1 MKSRSINSASIR
13 PSLNDKAV
21 IMMMQSIGDY
31 ENWRDAQHDRPMPD
45 DGPDERSVRF
55 YSQDYPA
62 DTVLEYTRT
71 GDRSELRL
79 SFSSED
85 PDMGT
90 EEMVYGADG
99 GESMQELVSELKAEL
114 TGYLDAAD
122 TSSFYEQQSLS
133 RPEGLQ
139 SQEEYFG
146 EYSRTS
152 LYAFEAI
159 LQQTE
164 HEAVQNMVWKPL
176 EAEKL
181 DWLYSGNHEEDLER
195 GCIGHLRGD
204 FGNSGKE
211 FWTGWFDHQPNLK
224 NKAFQDE
231 LQDVVNGLRREG
243 GLLKDFASMS
253 RQCRNGLPN
262 DASYGFRGESRNYTY
277 CLRCIPQRG
286 NYNFYLYAYDKNA
299 QREHAR
305 EKAAQ
310 KVHNQIP
317 EKPRIMKNE
326 MER

>member
-1 MKSRSINSASIR
+1 MKSRSIGSASIR

-21 IMMMQSIGDY
+21 IMMMQSINDY
-31 ENWRDAQHDRPMPD
+31 ENWRDAQHDSPMPD

-114 TGYLDAAD
+114 TGYLDAED
-122 TSSFYEQQSLS
+122 TSSFYEQQGLS
-133 RPEGLQ
+133 RRDGLQ
-139 SQEEYFG
+139 SQEEYFS

-164 HEAVQNMVWKPL
+164 RETVQNMVWKPL

-204 FGNSGKE
+204 FGHSGKE
-211 FWTGWFDHQPNLK
+211 FWTGWFDHQPDLK

-253 RQCRNGLPN
+253 RQCRNGLLP
-262 DASYGFRGESRNYTY
+262 ALYSPAGKLQFLSL
-277 CLRCIPQRG
+277 CLR
-286 NYNFYLYAYDKNA
+286 
-299 QREHAR
+299 
-305 EKAAQ
+305 
-310 KVHNQIP
+310 
-317 EKPRIMKNE
+317 
-326 MER
+326 